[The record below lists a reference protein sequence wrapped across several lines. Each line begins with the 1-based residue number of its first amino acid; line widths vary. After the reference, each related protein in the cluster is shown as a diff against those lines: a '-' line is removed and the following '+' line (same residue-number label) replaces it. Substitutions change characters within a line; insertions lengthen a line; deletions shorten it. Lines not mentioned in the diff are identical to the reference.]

1 MPPKKKHNTP
11 TKTTNHPKEA
21 NKKQV
26 KKKRALNEYFKLML
40 NAKAKNLESFKY
52 TPKTGVDKG
61 KCKLYIKKM
70 IDFGKG
76 KGKTKTAVYKYDKY
90 C

>member
-1 MPPKKKHNTP
+1 MPPKTKNKKHNTP

-52 TPKTGVDKG
+52 TPTTGVDKG
-61 KCKLYIKKM
+61 KCKLYVKKM
-70 IDFGKG
+70 AKLGKVLQP
-76 KGKTKTAVYKYDKY
+76 VYKFDKY